1 MSELA
6 MIALV
11 LGLFLLALAVG
22 AFLCRV
28 MYKRCDDILS
38 GVVNGVPISLT
49 SRWLF
54 FIQDYVGVSSGVTM
68 VGGVMAFGFVAMA
81 DAASDSN
88 AQALAYVCAFIG
100 AGYFFFNLLLGA
112 IWMRHFTSVLREAK
126 PT

>member
-1 MSELA
+1 MSDLA
-6 MIALV
+6 TIALI
-11 LGLFLLALAVG
+11 LGLFLLALVVG

-38 GVVNGVPISLT
+38 GVVNGVPIPIT

-68 VGGVMAFGFVAMA
+68 VGGVSAFGFVAMA
-81 DAASDSN
+81 EAASASN
-88 AQALAYVCAFIG
+88 ARTLAYVCAFIG

-112 IWMRHFTSVLREAK
+112 IWMKHFASVLRKAES
-126 PT
+126 T

>member
-6 MIALV
+6 TIALI

-22 AFLCRV
+22 TFLCRV

-38 GVVNGVPISLT
+38 GVVNGVPIPMT

-54 FIQDYVGVSSGVTM
+54 FIQDYVGVSSGVTI
-68 VGGVMAFGFVAMA
+68 VGGVSAFGFVAMA
-81 DAASDSN
+81 EAASDSS
-88 AQALAYVCAFIG
+88 AQSLAYVCAFIA

-112 IWMRHFTSVLREAK
+112 IWMRHFASVLREAEAD
-126 PT
+126 